1 MDHLLSD
8 ETFYDHEPEQRFQL
22 RVRDAVDGLADGGSL
37 FVRHF
42 IFLLSVKCKVPQ
54 LQGLSRHRNLLP
66 QGQILSY
73 RI

>member
-54 LQGLSRHRNLLP
+54 LPYMPPGRVLP
-66 QGQILSY
+66 SAGGASD
-73 RI
+73 